1 MQIISSAFENG
12 SEIPARYT
20 CEGENVSPQFF
31 WQGAPEEAV
40 SLALIVDDPDAKS
53 GAFTHWVVYNL
64 PVIPQGL
71 EEGVSLEDRLS
82 EGIREGFNDFGRQ
95 GYDGPCPP
103 KGDGIHRYIFRLFAL
118 KQVLDFS
125 GRVTRGQLM
134 DAVENISIDEANLL
148 GYYERE

>member
-53 GAFTHWVVYNL
+53 GTFTHWVVYNL